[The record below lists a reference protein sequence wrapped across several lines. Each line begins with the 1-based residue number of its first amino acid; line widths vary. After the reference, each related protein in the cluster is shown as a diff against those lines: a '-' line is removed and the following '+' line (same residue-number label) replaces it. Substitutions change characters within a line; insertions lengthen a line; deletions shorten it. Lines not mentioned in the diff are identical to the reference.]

1 MPLDIPKNFERGPML
16 IKRFIAALSLAFTVF
31 LFAGCASTDGKKD
44 VENAPAEP
52 AFEKAKI
59 DEFVLGVG
67 DSIEVTV
74 YRHDD
79 LKKTIKIDSSGMFMY
94 PLIGDVKVVGK
105 GVFALRDEIR
115 TKLSKYIV
123 DPQVTITITSVQSQ
137 KILVLGEVKS
147 PGVFPL
153 EYETS
158 VTEAISNAGGNTDDA
173 KLKNVM
179 LIRRVKGKP
188 QVYSVDLKQALKNGD
203 LSDDKVLQ
211 NGDIVYVPAVAIA
224 NVSWFMAHL
233 GQILSP
239 VVNLETG
246 IVLWPQVKDVLQGG
260 EGAINFSIP
269 TN

>member
-16 IKRFIAALSLAFTVF
+16 MKRLIAALSLAFTVF
-31 LFAGCASTDGKKD
+31 LFAGCASTDGKKEIAP
-44 VENAPAEP
+44 VEPVMERVT
-52 AFEKAKI
+52 I
-59 DEFVLGVG
+59 DEFVLGIG
-67 DSIEVTV
+67 DTIEVTV

-105 GVFALRDEIR
+105 GVFALRDELR
-115 TKLSKYIV
+115 TKLARYIV
-123 DPQVTITITSVQSQ
+123 EPQVTITITSVQSQ

-158 VTEAISNAGGNTDDA
+158 VTEAISNAGGNTEDA
-173 KLKNVM
+173 KLKNIM
-179 LIRRVKGKP
+179 LIRRGNGKP
-188 QVYSVDLKQALKNGD
+188 QVYSVNLKQAFKDGN

-211 NGDIVYVPAVAIA
+211 NGDIVYVPAVTIA
-224 NVSWFMAHL
+224 NVSWFMSHM

-239 VVNLETG
+239 IVNLETG
-246 IVLWPQVKDVLQGG
+246 IVLWPQVKDVLSGG
-260 EGAINFSIP
+260 EGTVNFSIP

>member
-1 MPLDIPKNFERGPML
+1 ML
-16 IKRFIAALSLAFTVF
+16 IKRLIAALSLAFAVF
-31 LFAGCASTDGKKD
+31 LFAGCASTGEKKD
-44 VENAPAEP
+44 EATEP
-52 AFEKAKI
+52 APEKVTI
-59 DEFVLGVG
+59 DEFVLGIG
-67 DSIEVTV
+67 DSIEVSV

-105 GVFALRDEIR
+105 GVFALRDELR
-115 TKLSKYIV
+115 MKLAKYIV
-123 DPQVTITITSVQSQ
+123 DPQVTISITAVQSQ

-158 VTEAISNAGGNTDDA
+158 VTEAISNAGGNTEDA
-173 KLKNVM
+173 KLKNIM
-179 LIRRVKGKP
+179 LIRRTKGKP
-188 QVYSVDLKQALKNGD
+188 NVSMINLKQAFNNGD
-203 LSDDKVLQ
+203 LSDDKILQ

-224 NVSWFMAHL
+224 NVSWFMSHM

-239 VVNLETG
+239 IVNLETG

>member
-1 MPLDIPKNFERGPML
+1 M
-16 IKRFIAALSLAFTVF
+16 KRLIAALSLALAVF

-44 VENAPAEP
+44 VAPAEP
-52 AFEKAKI
+52 VFEKVTI
-59 DEFVLGVG
+59 DEFVLGIG
-67 DSIEVTV
+67 DTIEVTV

-105 GVFALRDEIR
+105 GVFALRDELR
-115 TKLSKYIV
+115 TKLAKYIV
-123 DPQVTITITSVQSQ
+123 EPQVTITITSVQSQ

-158 VTEAISNAGGNTDDA
+158 VTEAISNAGGNTEDA
-173 KLKNVM
+173 KLKNIM
-179 LIRRVKGKP
+179 LIRRGNGKP
-188 QVYSVDLKQALKNGD
+188 HVYSVNLKQAFKDGNLA
-203 LSDDKVLQ
+203 DDKILQ

-224 NVSWFMAHL
+224 NVSWFMAHM

-239 VVNLETG
+239 IVNLETG